1 MYLAHLLLFV
11 PMFQSRFTI
20 YCICAFLIF
29 HVGMSSHVWARDV
42 DCEALAAQAEIDYA
56 IPSGIMQGIARV
68 ESGRVG
74 LDGKR
79 KSWPW
84 TVNDGVEGLFF
95 EDQASALEFVEVSYA
110 NGENSVDV
118 GCMQINTKWHK
129 ENFRDFAEMFDPNVN
144 MDYAASFLIILR
156 NRHGS
161 WDQAIRHYH
170 SNDPSKNERYV
181 GKVHAVMA
189 AEDHKLPSSPQLMN
203 AVLTVPSTLPIAK
216 PKPRPKLN
224 VAMSMP
230 AQLKALPQTKPK
242 MKIGL
247 KTLAVSKIPEPIS
260 SLVSESEDVVS
271 PRVGL
276 AKPNSNIIKDT
287 HNLTKNLSK
296 QVAVNT
302 LPVPVAVPSGD
313 DLIKKRQPHIAK
325 NWRKVLEFRASFA
338 KQR

>member
-1 MYLAHLLLFV
+1 
-11 PMFQSRFTI
+11 MFQSRFTI

-181 GKVHAVMA
+181 RKVRAVMA

-203 AVLTVPSTLPIAK
+203 AVLTVPSTLPTMK
-216 PKPRPKLN
+216 PKPRPKVN
-224 VAMSMP
+224 VATSMP
-230 AQLKALPQTKPK
+230 TQPKALPQTKPK
-242 MKIGL
+242 VKIGL
-247 KTLAVSKIPEPIS
+247 KTLAVSKIPEPVS
-260 SLVSESEDVVS
+260 NAASESEDSLS

-276 AKPNSNIIKDT
+276 AKPNNNIIIAK
-287 HNLTKNLSK
+287 HNLPKNLSK
-296 QVAVNT
+296 QVAVKT
-302 LPVPVAVPSGD
+302 LPVPVTAPSGD
-313 DLIKKRQPHIAK
+313 ELIKKRQPHIAK